1 MSLSVCRL
9 QRQEPPLH
17 AHATAPG
24 TLQRAF
30 ASPPRS
36 LKVGRHAAT
45 TRKPGHSAVKFTLDP
60 ELAFLLSNLL
70 ATPFFGLLIL
80 KPGWKRTYQI
90 MKNNWF
96 LVPFSILYGVLFKQ
110 SWRPDFFE
118 KLLPGSLDKWDE
130 GVQFVP
136 QLSGVMELLSGPSSS
151 ASAWVHLLL
160 INIFVARQIY
170 LETYE
175 MSGRVPIKHS
185 ILLSWIFGPLGLLS
199 HMITKAI
206 AEMWTR
212 NKQSIA

>member
-1 MSLSVCRL
+1 
-9 QRQEPPLH
+9 
-17 AHATAPG
+17 
-24 TLQRAF
+24 
-30 ASPPRS
+30 
-36 LKVGRHAAT
+36 
-45 TRKPGHSAVKFTLDP
+45 
-60 ELAFLLSNLL
+60 
-70 ATPFFGLLIL
+70 
-80 KPGWKRTYQI
+80 